1 MKVPCPKR
9 PGWFMEEL
17 DAREV
22 WAHEK
27 EYMRNQHLTGV
38 ERLRL
43 VEHLRMIW
51 HGPDAI
57 NTRIP
62 RPVEIED
69 RFLGS

>member
-1 MKVPCPKR
+1 MVERSPKN
-9 PGWFMEEL
+9 PNWTMEEL

-22 WAHEK
+22 WAQER
-27 EYMRNQHLTGV
+27 EYMRNADLTGE

-43 VEHLRMIW
+43 VERLRMMW

-62 RPVEIED
+62 RTAELVERTWD
-69 RFLGS
+69 